1 MLPSEVRK
9 RSNASLFQSRQS
21 NIHTKGYLNGNNGFV
36 DPVELPYPTIV
47 NYVPQPIISPPTT
60 NSFPDNW
67 EDIDWAS
74 TVLGPR
80 AQWPAWL
87 ETVISLV
94 MHVPTETAFYFGPNY
109 HCFHNKAFAKLLPG
123 EPSPF
128 GEPAKVGWYRTFD
141 RLEFYL
147 QSAWEG
153 KPVAFQDDLWFFLS
167 TEHDSSIETCESS
180 SLSA

>member
-1 MLPSEVRK
+1 MI
-9 RSNASLFQSRQS
+9 A
-21 NIHTKGYLNGNNGFV
+21 
-36 DPVELPYPTIV
+36 
-47 NYVPQPIISPPTT
+47 NYVPQPIITPTTT

-80 AQWPAWL
+80 EQWPTWL

-94 MHVPTETAFYFGPNY
+94 MHVPTETAFYFGPEY

-147 QSAWEG
+147 KSAWEG

-167 TEHDSSIETCESS
+167 TEHDSSIETCKLPCRPSGFIFSS
-180 SLSA
+180 CVLRFA